1 MIFSNDLYRHL
12 DYCNNLQFA
21 DDTTIYKGH
30 RNLRY
35 LTWCIEHD
43 LNNLD
48 DWFKAN
54 KLTLNVNKSVHMTFD
69 RKNKPETKIQLAQT
83 EIPRAEFVKF
93 LGMWLDQNLNWDEH
107 LSKLKSKLK
116 RNMNLLQI
124 GSNLLDTNSRKAL
137 YYAQI
142 YSHLSYGLT

>member
-1 MIFSNDLYRHL
+1 
-12 DYCNNLQFA
+12 
-21 DDTTIYKGH
+21 
-30 RNLRY
+30 
-35 LTWCIEHD
+35 
-43 LNNLD
+43 
-48 DWFKAN
+48 
-54 KLTLNVNKSVHMTFD
+54 MTFD